1 MTDTIPDIIDH
12 LAGISPGSA
21 GDTLRARRPV
31 TKEGA
36 QASWLALFAPSDA
49 GEFSLAE
56 RFALATFVAILHG
69 QAEIAAFYAK
79 KLENEPN
86 GTALRPAVEAAAAY
100 GVTEGPYGHYP
111 KGPLSNEDQDGLIYR
126 VNDGERAILGEK
138 LSALFEHTHLL
149 VLRPRDAEPQALS
162 KLLQAGWST
171 TAIVT
176 ASQLV
181 AFLAFQIRVIAG
193 LKVLNAA

>member
-1 MTDTIPDIIDH
+1 MSHTIPDIIDH

-21 GDTLRARRPV
+21 AASLRARRPV

-36 QASWLALFAPSDA
+36 QASWLALFAPADT

-56 RFALATFVAILHG
+56 RFALATFVSILHG
-69 QAEIAAFYAK
+69 QAEIAAFYGE
-79 KLENEPN
+79 KLENAPN
-86 GTALRPAVEAAAAY
+86 GKALRASVEAAAAY

-111 KGPLSNEDQDGLIYR
+111 EGPLSSENREGLIYSVR
-126 VNDGERAILGEK
+126 DQERTVLGEK
-138 LSALFEHTHLL
+138 LSALFEHAHLL
-149 VLRPRDAEPQALS
+149 VLRPRDAEPQALA

-171 TAIVT
+171 TSVVT